1 MKIAQK
7 IAITL
12 IALSMLPFSTA
23 AYVYYKNGRET
34 ILKNNMNHL
43 KTVNDL
49 RSDELHRWFED
60 KTGSLRAMARRP
72 LVRVHAET
80 LDSDNSPEFK
90 RKLALVSLVEGH
102 FNGLINEKKGIFQL
116 DVIRASDG
124 KIIAS
129 SDPEDVGKLRES
141 ERYYIEGQKG
151 VFIQN
156 AYYSLGHEKTISTVG
171 IPLYDS
177 GDNVVAVLTAH
188 IDLREVSRIMTSI
201 RGDALTEETYLI
213 NKFNFMITDS
223 RFLPDAAMKETVYSE
238 GAKRVLMKINGSG
251 IYEDYRKVPV
261 LGTYKWLPEFEM
273 GILTEIEVAEV
284 FAPIENLKRT
294 TILFSLLITLLVSAL
309 AVIIAR
315 NITDPIKDLIKG
327 AEEIGSGN
335 LDYHFSDKGQ
345 DEVASLAS
353 AFNAMALK
361 MKNTVS
367 ELYEAKHDL
376 ENKVEE
382 RTQDLLNSNI
392 TLKEEVLEK
401 KSAQDALQESEERF
415 KTLIENAPDGILVF
429 DEDHG
434 HFVQVNQKAIDML
447 GYSRD
452 ELLMKHWLDISV
464 PVQPDGRSSD
474 ELGRKLRNDSMNNES
489 VLTEWVF
496 QHSDGSE
503 LVTEL
508 ILNLLPS
515 PHRKLIRA
523 SLLDITSRKIAER
536 ALQLQYNLNKVFM
549 EAMPC
554 FAVLLRS
561 DRTIIAANK
570 IALDFGAKHGQTCFK
585 SMAGFEKPCWW
596 CLGPK
601 CLEENE
607 PQHVVVED
615 RGINWDAYWVP
626 IEEDLY
632 LHYAFD
638 ITEKVRAAEDQQRL
652 INQMQHVQKLESLG
666 VLAGGIAHDFNNL
679 LMGILGN
686 ASLALNRMKQSTPTK
701 KHVEQIELSAQ
712 KAADLTNQMLAYS
725 GRGQF
730 MLSKVYL
737 NVAVNEIKQLLQ
749 TVVSKDVVMKFD
761 ISDDL
766 FPVDADITQ
775 LNQVIMNL
783 VINASD
789 AIDNKDG
796 QVCVSTGSIYCDK
809 EYLTSTYLDD
819 PLPEGKYIYFQVV
832 DNGRGMDESTLE
844 RIFDPFFSTKDTGRG
859 LGLAAVLGIIR
870 GHRGAIRIESE
881 IGKGSTFTVLLPE
894 VDHAQEA
901 IAETVDKKSGRYIY
915 NDMTVLLVDDDDTVR
930 DVTKDMLE
938 ELGFTVITAE
948 NGKKGFDLYKK
959 RKTQINL
966 VILDMTMPGMTG
978 DEVFLKVRE
987 IDKDIPV
994 ILSSG
999 YSELETA
1006 TALIEKGLSGF
1017 IQKPYKQDDLLSK
1030 INEVLGRGN

>member
-1 MKIAQK
+1 MA
-7 IAITL
+7 TL
-12 IALSMLPFSTA
+12 AGA
-23 AYVYYKNGRET
+23 
-34 ILKNNMNHL
+34 
-43 KTVNDL
+43 
-49 RSDELHRWFED
+49 
-60 KTGSLRAMARRP
+60 
-72 LVRVHAET
+72 
-80 LDSDNSPEFK
+80 
-90 RKLALVSLVEGH
+90 
-102 FNGLINEKKGIFQL
+102 FNIMT
-116 DVIRASDG
+116 
-124 KIIAS
+124 
-129 SDPEDVGKLRES
+129 GKL
-141 ERYYIEGQKG
+141 
-151 VFIQN
+151 
-156 AYYSLGHEKTISTVG
+156 
-171 IPLYDS
+171 
-177 GDNVVAVLTAH
+177 
-188 IDLREVSRIMTSI
+188 
-201 RGDALTEETYLI
+201 
-213 NKFNFMITDS
+213 
-223 RFLPDAAMKETVYSE
+223 KETV
-238 GAKRVLMKINGSG
+238 G
-251 IYEDYRKVPV
+251 
-261 LGTYKWLPEFEM
+261 
-273 GILTEIEVAEV
+273 
-284 FAPIENLKRT
+284 
-294 TILFSLLITLLVSAL
+294 
-309 AVIIAR
+309 
-315 NITDPIKDLIKG
+315 
-327 AEEIGSGN
+327 
-335 LDYHFSDKGQ
+335 
-345 DEVASLAS
+345 
-353 AFNAMALK
+353 
-361 MKNTVS
+361 
-367 ELYEAKHDL
+367 ELYQTQQGL
-376 ENKVEE
+376 EE
-382 RTQDLLNSNI
+382 RVKERTSDLLNSNI
-392 TLKEEVLEK
+392 TLQEEIQERKRVESSLK
-401 KSAQDALQESEERF
+401 ESEES
-415 KTLIENAPDGILVF
+415 LSMLVESAPDGILVF
-429 DEDHG
+429 DVDHG
-434 HFVQVNQKAIDML
+434 HFVQANQNVVDML
-447 GYSRD
+447 GYPRE
-452 ELLMKHWLDISV
+452 ELLTKNWLDISV
-464 PVQPDGRSSD
+464 ALQQT
-474 ELGRKLRNDSMNNES
+474 GRKSEEQGVKLINEVVNNGS
-489 VLTEWVF
+489 VFSEWTF
-496 QHSDGSE
+496 QRSDGTE
-503 LVTEL
+503 IVTEL
-508 ILNLLPS
+508 RLNVLPS
-515 PHRKLIRA
+515 IDSKQIRG
-523 SLLDITSRKIAER
+523 SLLDISEKREAEKELI
-536 ALQLQYNLNKVFM
+536 LQHRLSKVFM

-585 SMAGFEKPCWW
+585 SMFGFEKPCWW
-596 CLGPK
+596 CLGPE

-607 PQHVVVED
+607 PQHEVVED

-626 IEEDLY
+626 VEEDLY

-638 ITEKVRAAEDQQRL
+638 ITEKVKTAEDQQRL

-686 ASLALNRMKQSTPTK
+686 ASLALNRMKQSTPIK

-859 LGLAAVLGIIR
+859 LGLAAVLGIVR

-978 DEVFLKVRE
+978 DEVFLKIRE

-1017 IQKPYKQDDLLSK
+1017 IQKPYKQDDLYSK
-1030 INEVLGRGN
+1030 IEEVLNN